1 MKANSADK
9 VGIPEDKLGWFP
21 FPTVAG
27 GKGDPSDTL
36 GGLNGWLVTKGSPK
50 EAADFLK
57 FFSEAENQR
66 QAAERGF
73 YIPVVHRH
81 AGCDQAPDPA
91 PARGERRRSRSTTRS
106 STTRC
111 SAHRSARWSM
121 TSRPISPPDA

>member
-9 VGIPEDKLGWFP
+9 KGIPDDKLGWFP

-50 EAADFLK
+50 EAVDFLK

-73 YIPVVHRH
+73 YIPVVQRH
-81 AGCDQAPDPA
+81 AGRDQASDPA
-91 PARGERRRSRSTTRS
+91 PARRERRQVEV
-106 STTRC
+106 
-111 SAHRSARWSM
+111 
-121 TSRPISPPDA
+121 PPDLLRPDARPVGRRGGQ